1 MQRKEDLYHP
11 LNKRFFLPS
20 LESHA
25 IDMPYL
31 QRIMKDPH
39 KIFTIK
45 RDQMKNVALPPFTK
59 SYNVQELI
67 DILDQ
72 GLI

>member
-1 MQRKEDLYHP
+1 
-11 LNKRFFLPS
+11 
-20 LESHA
+20 
-25 IDMPYL
+25 MPYL

-45 RDQMKNVALPPFTK
+45 RDEMKNVALPPFTK